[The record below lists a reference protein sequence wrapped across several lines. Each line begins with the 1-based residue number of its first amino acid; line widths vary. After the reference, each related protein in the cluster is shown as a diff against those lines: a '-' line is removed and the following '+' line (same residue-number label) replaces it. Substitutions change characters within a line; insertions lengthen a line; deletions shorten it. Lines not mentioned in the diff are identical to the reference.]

1 MSRIRRFLDR
11 HRRKRRNPRVFRL
24 RFGIS
29 SVSELECFQRFRF
42 RPDSIRFLVDLL
54 NRKIQPSTA
63 RTRAIST
70 ELQVLLSL
78 RYFATGG
85 VFRLIG
91 DSVGISES
99 VVSRTAHRVAQALAE
114 MAPTY
119 IKMPQDTTKAKA
131 DFFSIAGS
139 IDFQKFSAAYYCI
152 YEFDNGWLVTD

>member
-42 RPDSIRFLVDLL
+42 RPDSFRFLVDLL

-91 DSVGISES
+91 DSVGISENCS
-99 VVSRTAHRVAQALAE
+99 QS
-114 MAPTY
+114 
-119 IKMPQDTTKAKA
+119 
-131 DFFSIAGS
+131 GS
-139 IDFQKFSAAYYCI
+139 SACRDGTNIHKNAS
-152 YEFDNGWLVTD
+152 GHHQSKG